1 MSKKWL
7 KAGDV
12 IEITVV
18 STIPSGIFPQ
28 KALELGAKLGL
39 PTAADLAQCHTPLLL
54 AYTAEGL
61 QLLHRPSPAR
71 RHTTLLAIDFVGGKN
86 GYRLFNE
93 RTTRQPLARAAGIK
107 PGHRPTI
114 LDATA
119 GLGGD
124 AFVLASL
131 GCEVTMCERSPL
143 LAALLEDALNRAR
156 QAFPLAAEA
165 ASRLSL
171 LAIDAR
177 HHLASAEAP
186 YQTIYLDPM
195 YPQRSQSALNRQTM
209 RAIRMLVGDDDDSG
223 QLLELARQRATER
236 VAVKRPQPSP
246 HLSEAKPSHA
256 IFMKNSRFDVYLAA
270 ERNFSTT
277 CDTSPPP

>member
-1 MSKKWL
+1 M
-7 KAGDV
+7 

-39 PTAADLAQCHTPLLL
+39 PAATDPAQCHTPLLL

-61 QLLHRPSPAR
+61 QLLHRPAPAKR
-71 RHTTLLAIDFVGGKN
+71 YTTLLAIDFVGGKN
-86 GYRLFNE
+86 GYRLQNE
-93 RTTRQPLARAAGIK
+93 RTTRQPLARAAGIR
-107 PGHRPTI
+107 PGYRPTV

-131 GCEVTMCERSPL
+131 GCQVTMCERSPL
-143 LAALLEDALNRAR
+143 LAALLDDALSRAR

-165 ASRLSL
+165 ASRLTL
-171 LAIDAR
+171 LGIDAR
-177 HHLASAEAP
+177 HHLTAAEVS

-223 QLLELARQRATER
+223 QLLELARLRATER

-246 HLSEAKPSHA
+246 HLNETRPSHA
-256 IFMKNSRFDVYLAA
+256 IFMKNSRFDVYLAV
-270 ERNFSTT
+270 ERILSTT
-277 CDTSPPP
+277 CDISPPP

>member
-1 MSKKWL
+1 M
-7 KAGDV
+7 

-39 PTAADLAQCHTPLLL
+39 PVAANPAQCRTPLLL

-61 QLLHRPSPAR
+61 QLLHRPSPKKKPLP
-71 RHTTLLAIDFVGGKN
+71 LLAIDFVGGKN
-86 GYRLFNE
+86 GYRLLHE
-93 RTTRQPLARAAGIK
+93 RTIRQPLARATGIR
-107 PGHRPTI
+107 PGCRPTI

-124 AFVLASL
+124 ALVLASL
-131 GCEVTMCERSPL
+131 GCQVTMCERSPL
-143 LAALLEDALNRAR
+143 LAALLDDALSRAR
-156 QAFPLAAEA
+156 QASALAAEA
-165 ASRLSL
+165 TSRLTL
-171 LAIDAR
+171 LAVDAR
-177 HHLASAEAP
+177 HHLAAAEAT

-209 RAIRMLVGDDDDSG
+209 RAIRDLVGDDDDSG
-223 QLLELARQRATER
+223 QLLELARRAATER
-236 VAVKRPQPSP
+236 VTVKRPQPSP
-246 HLSEAKPSHA
+246 HLGEAKPSHA
-256 IFMKNSRFDVYLAA
+256 IFMKNSRFDVYLAVD
-270 ERNFSTT
+270 RRFSTT